1 MMLPLA
7 GYRATSE
14 AVLLG
19 AHGEISAGVFFGRVH
34 ELAKVLPDAP
44 FVINLSE
51 SRAGFMLGFAAAL
64 VRRQTSL
71 FPSGQGRGDW
81 EQLARQYPTAS
92 IISDRA
98 MDAPHAFDLR
108 PWLAMDSMAPPLASR
123 QLEDMQIPVVPAD
136 FTAAILFT
144 SGSTGHPTAH
154 AKSWGQLTRGAASLI
169 AALGGSLPMR
179 CAV

>member
-7 GYRATSE
+7 GYRASSE

-19 AHGEISAGVFFGRVH
+19 PHGEVSAGAFFRRVH

-44 FVINLSE
+44 YVINLSE

-92 IISDRA
+92 IISDRVV
-98 MDAPHAFDLR
+98 DAPHAFDLR
-108 PWLAMDSMAPPLASR
+108 PWLAMDS
-123 QLEDMQIPVVPAD
+123 LE
-136 FTAAILFT
+136 
-144 SGSTGHPTAH
+144 
-154 AKSWGQLTRGAASLI
+154 
-169 AALGGSLPMR
+169 
-179 CAV
+179 